1 MEKCFYF
8 IIIALFFGGIDYMLI
23 AEIMNRGGWD
33 AYCTSNPFASS
44 VVAYMVMLNVIFVMM
59 LWVGYICS
67 KD

>member
-1 MEKCFYF
+1 MEKYFF
-8 IIIALFFGGIDYMLI
+8 IIITVLFFGGIDYMFV

-44 VVAYMVMLNVIFVMM
+44 AVAYMVTLNVIFVMM